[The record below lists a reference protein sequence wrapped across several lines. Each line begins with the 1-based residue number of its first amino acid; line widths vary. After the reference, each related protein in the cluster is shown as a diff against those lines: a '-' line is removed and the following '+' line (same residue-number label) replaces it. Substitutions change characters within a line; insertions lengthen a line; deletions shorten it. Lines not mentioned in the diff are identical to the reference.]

1 MDREVF
7 NWTQNI
13 YKKARE
19 VFKNRENL
27 ENIKNVEKYIKM
39 AISQPYGL
47 QTKIWGHFLFF
58 NFESLRK

>member
-47 QTKIWGHFLFF
+47 QMKI
-58 NFESLRK
+58 